1 MESVLGVTLSGASAE
16 PIRDDILLCRLMNK
30 LHPGM
35 ISEEVYTSTVS
46 AFTMLPTK
54 SLHICNQYLVEC
66 VMTMKIWQPMFI
78 LGSLLDSVVHCRK
91 QALMNNNGSLNP

>member
-35 ISEEVYTSTVS
+35 ISEEVYTSTVT
-46 AFTMLPTK
+46 AFTMLAT
-54 SLHICNQYLVEC
+54 
-66 VMTMKIWQPMFI
+66 
-78 LGSLLDSVVHCRK
+78 
-91 QALMNNNGSLNP
+91 